1 MKRSV
6 LAKTLTCA
14 AIFTLVGLTGCGGDE
29 PRPSETASNASEW
42 QRPPSITEARWSDGR
57 VVLLGEAEPYSRVV
71 FAEAGGSVH
80 AGNADQDG
88 RFDISLNVPPSGL
101 WLKPRSQIGQT
112 FVDGLG
118 EVYLLASPGPLAITL
133 INGEASRRVGT
144 SGPLDA
150 VDSDGAVLIFS
161 GRSKSSA
168 NVRVDIGA
176 ETYSTRSDANGRWS
190 LVTNGAGPV
199 SIGIEGKHYEF
210 PGIGG
215 ESGARPVNGG
225 WLITRDLG
233 GNAVQTT
240 WIPVDM

>member
-14 AIFTLVGLTGCGGDE
+14 AIFSLAVLTGCGREE

-42 QRPPSITEARWSDGR
+42 QRPPSIAEARWSDGK
-57 VVLLGEAEPYSRVV
+57 VVLVGEAEPNSRVV

-80 AGNADQDG
+80 AGNADPEG
-88 RFDISLNVPPSGL
+88 RFDISLYVPASGL

-118 EVYLLASPGPLAITL
+118 EVYLLPNPGPLAITL
-133 INGEASRRVGT
+133 VNGEASQRVGG
-144 SGPLDA
+144 SGPLDT
-150 VDSDGAVLIFS
+150 VDTDGAVLIFS
-161 GRSKSSA
+161 GRSKGSA
-168 NVRVDIGA
+168 NVRVDIDGD
-176 ETYSTRSDANGRWS
+176 TYSTRPDATGRWV
-190 LVTNGAGPV
+190 LVTNGAGPI
-199 SIGIEGKHYEF
+199 SINIEGRHYEF
-210 PGIGG
+210 PGAGR
-215 ESGARPVNGG
+215 ESGASLVNGG
-225 WLITRDLG
+225 WLITRNLG